1 MNPRPVRKP
10 DESTLEYTTR
20 VNKWKK
26 EKLKEEQ
33 HKKNEAVKREYRIQP
48 KKTDGS

>member
-10 DESTLEYTTR
+10 DESTLEYTAR

-26 EKLKEEQ
+26 EELAKERA
-33 HKKNEAVKREYRIQP
+33 KKNEQTKREYRIVAKDTKP
-48 KKTDGS
+48 